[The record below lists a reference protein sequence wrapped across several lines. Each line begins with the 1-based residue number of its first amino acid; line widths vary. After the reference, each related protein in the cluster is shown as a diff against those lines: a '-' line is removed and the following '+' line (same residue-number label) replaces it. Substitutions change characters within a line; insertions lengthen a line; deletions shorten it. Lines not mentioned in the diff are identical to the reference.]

1 MAASCDPDRLRPM
14 EDERGEEDESGEIT
28 RLLQAWSEGDGAARE
43 QLMPLVYDELRRI
56 AKRYMDHERPGHT
69 LQPTALVN
77 TLYPR
82 LVRRRSVSFRNR
94 AHFFGAVA
102 RMMRRILKDYARKRL
117 AEKRGAGA
125 GHLTLDEARD
135 AFEQRDLELIA
146 LDDSLRDLARID
158 ERQSR
163 VVEMRFFAGLTY
175 EEIGEVLGIAAET
188 AKRDF
193 RLAKAWLREQLSAV
207 PDPTEDDDDT
217 G

>member
-1 MAASCDPDRLRPM
+1 M

-125 GHLTLDEARD
+125 GHLTLDE
-135 AFEQRDLELIA
+135 LIA